1 MCFVSGGFSQC
12 GWEFCVTCGMFK
24 RTRLGDN
31 RAHQLW
37 SYCKFPKQQRAGTN
51 DYFFNLYYDQKYKS
65 YSKAYPNKVPCH
77 QIIPEVDI
85 KFCLIQMDTFTV
97 H

>member
-1 MCFVSGGFSQC
+1 MCFVSGGCSQC
-12 GWEFCVTCGMFK
+12 GWEFCVTCGMLK

-51 DYFFNLYYDQKYKS
+51 DHFFHLYMIK
-65 YSKAYPNKVPCH
+65 NIKVTVKH
-77 QIIPEVDI
+77 ILI
-85 KFCLIQMDTFTV
+85 KFHVTRLYLK
-97 H
+97 